1 MFPPIRPGAGYGY
14 HGFMKSHVNQ
24 AEPQCY
30 ILDEEY
36 KVKLA
41 MRTRP
46 EDPLNSFYTADSAPD
61 ALPSRIEAVVRRLT
75 SGWSS
80 RAEDAAAIVDSLRVS
95 VTPLHGPA
103 GRHIGVFV
111 RQAV

>member
-1 MFPPIRPGAGYGY
+1 MNSYKTGE
-14 HGFMKSHVNQ
+14 
-24 AEPQCY
+24 EPSCY
-30 ILDEEY
+30 ILDEQY
-36 KVKLA
+36 RVKLA
-41 MRTRP
+41 MRARP
-46 EDPLNSFYTADSAPD
+46 EDPLNSFYTSDSAPD

-75 SGWSS
+75 AGWNTA
-80 RAEDAAAIVDSLRVS
+80 AEDAAAVVDSVKVS